1 MKRIKR
7 IVATVGKYTDREG
20 KEKNQYQNI
29 GTLFQR
35 DDGTQCIK
43 IEAVP
48 VGWTGWANFYEI
60 DEKKETAPAQT
71 QATALNDEIPF

>member
-1 MKRIKR
+1 MSMKRIKR
-7 IVATVGKYTDREG
+7 IVATVGKYTDRDG

-43 IEAVP
+43 MEAVP
-48 VGWTGWANFYEI
+48 VGWTGWANFYDV
-60 DEKKETAPAQT
+60 DEKKADTPAQA
-71 QATALNDEIPF
+71 ATLDDEIPY